1 MAGVGIIGTIII
13 GLLAGWLAERFTRS
27 NHGLLTNLLLGVV
40 GALVFAWVVRHFG
53 IVPNGP
59 NGWLPN
65 LVGGT
70 IGAIV
75 LIWLYRQFKR

>member
-1 MAGVGIIGTIII
+1 MAGVGILGTIII

-40 GALVFAWVVRHFG
+40 GALAFAWVVRHFG

-70 IGAIV
+70 IGAVV
-75 LIWLYRQFKR
+75 LIWLYRQFRR